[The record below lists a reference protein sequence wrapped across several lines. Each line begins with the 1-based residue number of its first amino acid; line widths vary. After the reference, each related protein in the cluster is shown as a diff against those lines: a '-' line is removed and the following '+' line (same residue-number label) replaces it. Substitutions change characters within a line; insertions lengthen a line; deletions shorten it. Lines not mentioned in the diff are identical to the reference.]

1 MTGIEKLA
9 KTNFFRS
16 TDINDIKKLSLCT
29 TRQDLCIED
38 ITQVKWFSP
47 REYQNRE
54 NWKYGDFG
62 YVISELG
69 LRGDKIPDQIDLAAF
84 GCSFTFGQGL
94 STEMLWHDILAKEKN
109 YTSYNFGL
117 PAASIP
123 GLLYMFS
130 LMSNISKIK
139 NAVFLLP
146 PYHRIPIAA
155 KSKHTDDIELVP
167 LIPNYSS
174 NLEENFNLDGKAIY
188 GSIPDE
194 ELYRNFKDT
203 LYLIE
208 TIAESKG
215 VNVYFSS
222 WDHPTYLFMQQMN
235 FTSVLLPEW
244 NSEWHPD
251 YEEDLTKDIARD
263 NLHPGPRHH
272 IKWANKIKD
281 YIK

>member
-1 MTGIEKLA
+1 MIGIEKLA

-38 ITQVKWFSP
+38 ITQVKWFNP
-47 REYQNRE
+47 REYQNRD

-69 LRGDKIPDQIDLAAF
+69 LRGDSIPDQIDLAAF

-94 STEMLWHDILAKEKN
+94 STEMLWHNILAKEKN

-117 PAASIP
+117 PAASIE

-130 LMSNISKIK
+130 LMSNINKIK

-155 KSKHTDDIELVP
+155 KSKHTEDIELVP

-174 NLEENFNLDGKAIY
+174 NLEENFNIDGKAIY
-188 GSIPDE
+188 GSLPDE
-194 ELYRNFKDT
+194 ELLRNFKDT
-203 LYLIE
+203 VYLIE

-235 FTSVLLPEW
+235 FNSVLLPEW
-244 NSEWHPD
+244 NSEWNPD
-251 YEEDLTKDIARD
+251 YEEDLTNDIARD

-272 IKWANKIKD
+272 TKWASKIKE